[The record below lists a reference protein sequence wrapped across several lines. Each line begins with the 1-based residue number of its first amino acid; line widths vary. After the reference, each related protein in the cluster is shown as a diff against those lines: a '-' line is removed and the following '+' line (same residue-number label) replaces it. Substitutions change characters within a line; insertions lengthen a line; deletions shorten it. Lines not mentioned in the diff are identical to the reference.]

1 LRRLQTSHANVTCTL
16 FSFFAISLSRA
27 RALGA
32 PGAVA
37 AAGLEPA
44 TTRL

>member
-1 LRRLQTSHANVTCTL
+1 VTCTL
-16 FSFFAISLSRA
+16 FSFLAILIPSFLLPRVT
-27 RALGA
+27 A
-32 PGAVA
+32 PGLVA